1 MSIMKKMCM
10 AFTKDGPRWKKRDQK
25 QTNFDP
31 FSEKVV
37 QRDHKTKRDQLV
49 ITGFYCCFPA
59 F

>member
-1 MSIMKKMCM
+1 M

-49 ITGFYCCFPA
+49 ITGFYCRFPA